1 MSNHALGVV
10 WAGKSNKF
18 WLVICFLEANLS
30 FDQSPVEP
38 FSVEQHPVQVNTGRG
53 LADIELVY
61 VLKKAC
67 NERTPG
73 VGNADLGGRLG
84 NAILAA
90 KINPG

>member
-1 MSNHALGVV
+1 M
-10 WAGKSNKF
+10 
-18 WLVICFLEANLS
+18 

-53 LADIELVY
+53 LADIELAY
-61 VLKKAC
+61 VFKAC
-67 NERTPG
+67 NERTLG